1 MPNTNPIFLSDH
13 HTPRRTDARWSI
25 LQKILGAIIDGGT
38 GGGGGPGA
46 INTTGINYC
55 FSGTSPNQ
63 TFKLINL
70 NTGLAN
76 QVDTAGA
83 DGVQDVAVQIGSA
96 C

>member
-13 HTPRRTDARWSI
+13 HTPRRTDARWAI

-38 GGGGGPGA
+38 GGGGGGGG
-46 INTTGINYC
+46 INTTGVNYC
-55 FSGTSPNQ
+55 FQGTSPNQ

-70 NTGLAN
+70 TTGLAN
-76 QVDTAGA
+76 QVDTINANP
-83 DGVQDVAVQIGSA
+83 DQTIQLQDGSA